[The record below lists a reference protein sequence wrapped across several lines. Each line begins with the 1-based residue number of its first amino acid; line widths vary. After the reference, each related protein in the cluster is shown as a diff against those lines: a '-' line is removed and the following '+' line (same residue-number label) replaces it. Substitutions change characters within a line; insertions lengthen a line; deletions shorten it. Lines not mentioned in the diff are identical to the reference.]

1 MKRNLNKILMLSVK
15 SFYQERQEYATIGEI
30 ATTHYPLYLLWG
42 VLWNPRN
49 INGHNEKDICKCEN
63 DYPSW

>member
-1 MKRNLNKILMLSVK
+1 MKKIIEMRRLKMKRNLNKILMLSVK

-42 VLWNPRN
+42 IL
-49 INGHNEKDICKCEN
+49 
-63 DYPSW
+63 